1 MSRLAVALAALALVL
16 PQAAQA
22 TTLRAVG
29 ICGPERCLASTRPNL
44 LRELAAVLD
53 SNPPSKPRPPD
64 AEFYLVDMLSSK
76 GGVLGKAAFL
86 PESSLL
92 YWRPH
97 AGDERW
103 IALSSNAAALM
114 RAGSA
119 GAAPY
124 EPPLAPVLGIAPA
137 TTSNSGGTPWWLA
150 VAGAVVLAALAAGAF
165 LIVRRQ
171 RARARHSVS
180 SAASRSG

>member
-1 MSRLAVALAALALVL
+1 VRRFAVAVALLALLL

-53 SNPPSKPRPPD
+53 SSPPSQPRPPD
-64 AEFYLVDMLSSK
+64 SEFYLVDMLSSK
-76 GGVLGKAAFL
+76 GGGLGKAAFL
-86 PESSLL
+86 PESSIL

-114 RAGSA
+114 RAGSV

-124 EPPLAPVLGIAPA
+124 EPPLTPVLGIAS
-137 TTSNSGGTPWWLA
+137 TSSSSGGGTSPWLA
-150 VAGAVVLAALAAGAF
+150 VAGAVALAVLAAGSFQL
-165 LIVRRQ
+165 VRRQ
-171 RARARHSVS
+171 RGRARHSVS
-180 SAASRSG
+180 SSASRSG